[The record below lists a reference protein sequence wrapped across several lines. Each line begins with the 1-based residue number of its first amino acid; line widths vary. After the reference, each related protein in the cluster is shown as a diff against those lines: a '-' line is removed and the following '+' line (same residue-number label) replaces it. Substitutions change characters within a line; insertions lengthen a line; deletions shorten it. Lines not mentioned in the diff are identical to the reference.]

1 MKPMV
6 ISKGKYKAR
15 LNFCFKTKHFLN
27 FLCIV
32 LDIKLCLGI
41 SPVPA
46 TTPKNQEYMSASSDC
61 CGVGKGAAVM
71 QSDRE
76 SQAGSL

>member
-15 LNFCFKTKHFLN
+15 LNFCFKIRHFLN
-27 FLCIV
+27 LLCIV

-41 SPVPA
+41 SPFPE

>member
-15 LNFCFKTKHFLN
+15 FNFCFKNQAFSQL
-27 FLCIV
+27 LCIV

-41 SPVPA
+41 SPFPE

-61 CGVGKGAAVM
+61 CGVGKGTALM
-71 QSDRE
+71 QNDRE